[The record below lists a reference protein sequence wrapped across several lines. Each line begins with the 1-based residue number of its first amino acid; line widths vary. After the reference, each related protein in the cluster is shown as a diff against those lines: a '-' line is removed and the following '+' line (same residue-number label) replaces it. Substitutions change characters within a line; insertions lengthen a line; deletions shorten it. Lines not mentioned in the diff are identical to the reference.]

1 MKKRIF
7 ASLLA
12 LVMAFSLLPASALAG
27 KKPVTITVRVFDLS
41 TYAAYTVGTDTAGA
55 GNPGQIQ
62 SEDYKIPQLTKFV
75 DASKFGRVTKVA
87 GNWYFPSGDQQ
98 PGATVNWS
106 TNNGNSTMTYWVDR
120 YTPDGGSPTSSL
132 WNFTLKYDANGGT
145 GAPADQTYGTNEKY
159 VKSYSFT
166 IPTTVPT
173 RKDYIFKGWSDGK
186 TTYQPGNKCLVSQT
200 VSGYNGGS
208 VTKTL
213 SAVWEEGTPSQPVT
227 NPSIRFQIVY
237 TDAQYG
243 VVKLGK
249 VSEPVE
255 FKCQQSTC
263 KGANELDHSM
273 QISVIKN
280 QGIPAVQATLT
291 SGEMDGYAF
300 DGWMK
305 KQPTTR
311 VSVNNTTY
319 PMWSLD
325 KTGNTAITLMESND
339 RAEIFLVAKCQHSHD
354 SNGYCT
360 VAGCTHSDDCCPKK
374 PSAPNV
380 PSKDNLTNV
389 AFTITCVNEN
399 ATHDYK
405 NTRSVLLNDCRDAY
419 SIEPNEVQWDDEN
432 SVYYINLK
440 VTTAPYV
447 EYYSK
452 YKASVEHT
460 LYNKEQTE
468 LTFRLR
474 WNASSKL
481 WEEFETPTLEV
492 TCESQPTTTYTVTFD
507 GNGRGDKVA
516 NVPDSM
522 TYTGSETYHIFD
534 LPDTIP
540 VRNGYV
546 FQGWAASADASKAF
560 YQPGKTITVQ
570 QGNPAQTLY
579 AVWTEHEH
587 KDNDGDGFCDDD
599 NACMHPKDNEGCC
612 TVDGCTHPDTCC
624 PKKTEPGPTQP
635 DEDKLYDA
643 IDNTLVLIQCETK
656 PNDHQ
661 TIESRISAV
670 DSTRSG
676 IQVNYSGNGTVATV
690 TITNP
695 KDYAAVYT
703 VKNVTHKYKEDGSR
717 LTFTLEW
724 RKDDT
729 SGNWDWYL
737 TSASPLVNTVCES
750 TPEEYT
756 VHYDLN
762 GGKGASGVNY
772 DDVTVSAGDKI
783 TVLAAPTRSG
793 YTFKGWKAGNT
804 TYQPGDKLTVKG
816 AITFTAQWSKDS
828 SHDDDDY
835 DYTLR
840 YVTNGGKAIS
850 SESKSRSWVKDY
862 EDLPVPTRVGYRFNG
877 WYYDTKLTKAV
888 TGDVQVSS
896 RTVTLYAGW
905 TENSVPAILN
915 GDDHFAYIQG
925 YDDGTVRP
933 NTPVTRAQVATI
945 LFRLLD
951 EDVRDKY
958 LTETNT
964 FTDVAADYW
973 ANTAIS
979 TMASLGVFK
988 GRTADRFDPNAPITR
1003 GEFAAVCARFDDSS
1017 VQSSNA
1023 FSDIDG
1029 YWAKQEILRAAAL
1042 GWVQGYQDG
1051 TFRPT
1056 ASITRAQVVTMIN
1069 RVLCRQPETASDLLR
1084 GMTTFTDCAEGDWC
1098 YLAIQEAANSHD
1110 YVGKSGSIYESWTDL
1125 NKSADWSKYEH

>member
-12 LVMAFSLLPASALAG
+12 LVMAFSLLPASALAKLTSG
-27 KKPVTITVRVFDLS
+27 ETQPVTFQILYVDESFNLGYNYDS
-41 TYAAYTVGTDTAGA
+41 TGKEETTYKCQYTSNHSDSAYTNHSIAIRDIKAAADRASNKLDSG
-55 GNPGQIQ
+55 
-62 SEDYKIPQLTKFV
+62 YKIVGWTKKASANPSINTFPYSLTGKT
-75 DASKFGRVTKVA
+75 ASCTKGDIIYLVA
-87 GNWYFPSGDQQ
+87 K
-98 PGATVNWS
+98 
-106 TNNGNSTMTYWVDR
+106 NST
-120 YTPDGGSPTSSL
+120 PIPI
-132 WNFTLKYDANGGT
+132 FTLNYDANGGT
-145 GAPADQTYGTNEKY
+145 GAPGVQTG
-159 VKSYSFT
+159 KSRTGSCDFT
-166 IPTTVPT
+166 ISNTVPT
-173 RKDYIFKGWSDGK
+173 YDKHDFLGWSTSQNAAAAD
-186 TTYQPGNKCLVSQT
+186 YQPGGRFTATSLT
-200 VSGYNGGS
+200 
-208 VTKTL
+208 TTL
-213 SAVWEEGTPSQPVT
+213 YAVWT
-227 NPSIRFQIVY
+227 NHEHKDDNGDGFCDKDHACMHP
-237 TDAQYG
+237 
-243 VVKLGK
+243 
-249 VSEPVE
+249 
-255 FKCQQSTC
+255 
-263 KGANELDHSM
+263 KGD
-273 QISVIKN
+273 
-280 QGIPAVQATLT
+280 
-291 SGEMDGYAF
+291 DG
-300 DGWMK
+300 
-305 KQPTTR
+305 
-311 VSVNNTTY
+311 
-319 PMWSLD
+319 
-325 KTGNTAITLMESND
+325 
-339 RAEIFLVAKCQHSHD
+339 C
-354 SNGYCT
+354 CT
-360 VAGCTHSDDCCPKK
+360 VDGCTHPDTCCPKK

-452 YKASVEHT
+452 YKAGVEHT

-546 FQGWAASADASKAF
+546 FQGWATSAAASMAF

-635 DEDKLYDA
+635 DEGKLYDA

-750 TPEEYT
+750 TPEKYT

-925 YDDGTVRP
+925 YDDGTARP

>member
-12 LVMAFSLLPASALAG
+12 LVMAFSLLPASALAANMSWKWTVTVIGGTYYRKDGMDARTREYTINRHLDNSKDHEIGYKFEWDASAGGSTYNGGWQLCLTVDG
-27 KKPVTITVRVFDLS
+27 KIVERSTAYIYDKDMSTATDSWTAPGSSHTGTSSHRFQVYLSDFPKADYSKEKTYTVTFDGNGSGDKVTNVPASMTYTGSETYHIFNLPDTIPVRNGYVFQGWAASATASKAFYQPGKTITVQQSSPAQTL
-41 TYAAYTVGTDTAGA
+41 YAVWTEHEHKD
-55 GNPGQIQ
+55 
-62 SEDYKIPQLTKFV
+62 
-75 DASKFGRVTKVA
+75 
-87 GNWYFPSGDQQ
+87 
-98 PGATVNWS
+98 
-106 TNNGNSTMTYWVDR
+106 NNG
-120 YTPDGGSPTSSL
+120 DGFCDT
-132 WNFTLKYDANGGT
+132 D
-145 GAPADQTYGTNEKY
+145 GACMHP
-159 VKSYSFT
+159 
-166 IPTTVPT
+166 
-173 RKDYIFKGWSDGK
+173 KGD
-186 TTYQPGNKCLVSQT
+186 
-200 VSGYNGGS
+200 
-208 VTKTL
+208 
-213 SAVWEEGTPSQPVT
+213 
-227 NPSIRFQIVY
+227 
-237 TDAQYG
+237 D
-243 VVKLGK
+243 
-249 VSEPVE
+249 
-255 FKCQQSTC
+255 
-263 KGANELDHSM
+263 
-273 QISVIKN
+273 
-280 QGIPAVQATLT
+280 
-291 SGEMDGYAF
+291 
-300 DGWMK
+300 
-305 KQPTTR
+305 
-311 VSVNNTTY
+311 
-319 PMWSLD
+319 
-325 KTGNTAITLMESND
+325 
-339 RAEIFLVAKCQHSHD
+339 
-354 SNGYCT
+354 GYCT
-360 VAGCTHSDDCCPKK
+360 LEGCTHPDTCCPKK

-452 YKASVEHT
+452 YKAFVEHT

-492 TCESQPTTTYTVTFD
+492 TCKSQPTTTYTVTFD
-507 GNGRGDKVA
+507 GNGSGDEVT

-546 FQGWAASADASKAF
+546 FQGWAASAAASMAF

-635 DEDKLYDA
+635 DEGKLYDA
-643 IDNTLVLIQCETK
+643 IDRSQVLVQCATTENHPVTEMYIG
-656 PNDHQ
+656 N
-661 TIESRISAV
+661 V
-670 DSTRSG
+670 DRTRAG
-676 IQVNYSGNGTVATV
+676 IRVTNSEDGTVATV

-695 KDYAAVYT
+695 EDYAAAY
-703 VKNVTHKYKEDGSR
+703 KPGNVTHTYKAEGSR
-717 LTFTLEW
+717 LTFTLEG
-724 RKDDT
+724 RVVNDE
-729 SGNWDWYL
+729 GNWYL
-737 TSASPLVNTVCES
+737 TGESPLVNTVCEI
-750 TPEEYT
+750 TPEKYT
-756 VHYDLN
+756 VRYDLN

-772 DDVTVSAGDKI
+772 DEVTVSAGDKI

-828 SHDDDDY
+828 SRDDDDY

-979 TMASLGVFK
+979 TMANLGVFK

>member
-12 LVMAFSLLPASALAG
+12 LVMAFSLLPASALAALNTG
-27 KKPVTITVRVFDLS
+27 HKIDVTFTVLYVDDSFNIGYNYGAS
-41 TYAAYTVGTDTAGA
+41 EKTQFVCQYTTNHSDTAYNNHTIA
-55 GNPGQIQ
+55 ISDIKAAAN
-62 SEDYKIPQLTKFV
+62 
-75 DASKFGRVTKVA
+75 R
-87 GNWYFPSGDQQ
+87 
-98 PGATVNWS
+98 ATVNSGYQIVGWS
-106 TNNGNSTMTYWVDR
+106 KESNANPTTWPLNKSGTTACNKGTTIYLVAKNP
-120 YTPDGGSPTSSL
+120 TPQKE
-132 WNFTLKYDANGGT
+132 FTLNYDANGGI
-145 GAPADQTYGTNEKY
+145 GAPGVQTG
-159 VKSYSFT
+159 KSRTGSCDFT
-166 IPTTVPT
+166 ISPTVPT
-173 RKDYIFKGWSDGK
+173 
-186 TTYQPGNKCLVSQT
+186 YQG
-200 VSGYNGGS
+200 
-208 VTKTL
+208 
-213 SAVWEEGTPSQPVT
+213 
-227 NPSIRFQIVY
+227 
-237 TDAQYG
+237 
-243 VVKLGK
+243 
-249 VSEPVE
+249 
-255 FKCQQSTC
+255 
-263 KGANELDHSM
+263 
-273 QISVIKN
+273 
-280 QGIPAVQATLT
+280 
-291 SGEMDGYAF
+291 
-300 DGWMK
+300 
-305 KQPTTR
+305 
-311 VSVNNTTY
+311 
-319 PMWSLD
+319 
-325 KTGNTAITLMESND
+325 
-339 RAEIFLVAKCQHSHD
+339 HD
-354 SNGYCT
+354 
-360 VAGCTHSDDCCPKK
+360 
-374 PSAPNV
+374 
-380 PSKDNLTNV
+380 
-389 AFTITCVNEN
+389 
-399 ATHDYK
+399 
-405 NTRSVLLNDCRDAY
+405 
-419 SIEPNEVQWDDEN
+419 
-432 SVYYINLK
+432 
-440 VTTAPYV
+440 
-447 EYYSK
+447 
-452 YKASVEHT
+452 
-460 LYNKEQTE
+460 
-468 LTFRLR
+468 
-474 WNASSKL
+474 
-481 WEEFETPTLEV
+481 
-492 TCESQPTTTYTVTFD
+492 
-507 GNGRGDKVA
+507 
-516 NVPDSM
+516 
-522 TYTGSETYHIFD
+522 
-534 LPDTIP
+534 
-540 VRNGYV
+540 
-546 FQGWAASADASKAF
+546 FQGWSTTQDGSARYHGGDTFTAMSLN
-560 YQPGKTITVQ
+560 T
-570 QGNPAQTLY
+570 TLY
-579 AVWTEHEH
+579 AVWTNHVH
-587 KDNDGDGFCDDD
+587 KDGNHDGFCDGDD
-599 NACMHPKDNEGCC
+599 HTCMHPKDNNGYC
-612 TVDGCTHPDTCC
+612 TEEGCTHPDSCC
-624 PKKTEPGPTQP
+624 PKKTEPAAPEIPSRDDFQTVAGAGFRFNCVNEEATHNYKTFETTLQNHKDAYRILHTEAQKTNDGRYYFDVEAETAPYLPDYCGSSFAGVDHTLAKDAPAKVTIRFYWNEIDGWKQDKENMPVVNVVCVTEPGPTQP
-635 DEDKLYDA
+635 DEGKLYDA
-643 IDNTLVLIQCETK
+643 IDRSQVLVQCATTENHPVTEMYIG
-656 PNDHQ
+656 N
-661 TIESRISAV
+661 V
-670 DSTRSG
+670 DSEHSG
-676 IQVNYSGNGTVATV
+676 IRVTNSEDGTVATV

-695 KDYAAVYT
+695 EDYAAAY
-703 VKNVTHKYKEDGSR
+703 KPGNVTHTYKAEGSR
-717 LTFTLEW
+717 LTFTLKWKE
-724 RKDDT
+724 
-729 SGNWDWYL
+729 GNWSLDGEY
-737 TSASPLVNTVCES
+737 PLINTVCES
-750 TPEEYT
+750 TPEKYT

-783 TVLAAPTRSG
+783 TVKAAPTRSG

-804 TYQPGDKLTVKG
+804 TYQPGDKLTVNG

-979 TMASLGVFK
+979 TMANLGVFK

>member
-12 LVMAFSLLPASALAG
+12 LVMAFSLLPASALATLTSG
-27 KKPVTITVRVFDLS
+27 ETQPVTFQILYVDESFNLGYNYDS
-41 TYAAYTVGTDTAGA
+41 TGKEETTYKCQYTSNHSDSAYTNHSIAIRDIKAAADRASNKLDSG
-55 GNPGQIQ
+55 
-62 SEDYKIPQLTKFV
+62 YKIVGWTKKASANPSINTFPYSLTGKT
-75 DASKFGRVTKVA
+75 ASCTKGDIIYLVA
-87 GNWYFPSGDQQ
+87 K
-98 PGATVNWS
+98 
-106 TNNGNSTMTYWVDR
+106 NST
-120 YTPDGGSPTSSL
+120 PIPI
-132 WNFTLKYDANGGT
+132 FTLNYDANGGT
-145 GAPADQTYGTNEKY
+145 GAPGVQTG
-159 VKSYSFT
+159 KSRTGSCDFT
-166 IPTTVPT
+166 ISNTVPT
-173 RKDYIFKGWSDGK
+173 YDKHDFLGWSTSQNAAAAD
-186 TTYQPGNKCLVSQT
+186 YQPG
-200 VSGYNGGS
+200 G
-208 VTKTL
+208 
-213 SAVWEEGTPSQPVT
+213 
-227 NPSIRFQIVY
+227 RF
-237 TDAQYG
+237 T
-243 VVKLGK
+243 
-249 VSEPVE
+249 
-255 FKCQQSTC
+255 
-263 KGANELDHSM
+263 
-273 QISVIKN
+273 
-280 QGIPAVQATLT
+280 ATSLT
-291 SGEMDGYAF
+291 
-300 DGWMK
+300 
-305 KQPTTR
+305 T
-311 VSVNNTTY
+311 
-319 PMWSLD
+319 
-325 KTGNTAITLMESND
+325 
-339 RAEIFLVAKCQHSHD
+339 
-354 SNGYCT
+354 
-360 VAGCTHSDDCCPKK
+360 
-374 PSAPNV
+374 
-380 PSKDNLTNV
+380 
-389 AFTITCVNEN
+389 
-399 ATHDYK
+399 
-405 NTRSVLLNDCRDAY
+405 
-419 SIEPNEVQWDDEN
+419 
-432 SVYYINLK
+432 
-440 VTTAPYV
+440 
-447 EYYSK
+447 
-452 YKASVEHT
+452 
-460 LYNKEQTE
+460 
-468 LTFRLR
+468 
-474 WNASSKL
+474 
-481 WEEFETPTLEV
+481 
-492 TCESQPTTTYTVTFD
+492 
-507 GNGRGDKVA
+507 
-516 NVPDSM
+516 
-522 TYTGSETYHIFD
+522 
-534 LPDTIP
+534 
-540 VRNGYV
+540 
-546 FQGWAASADASKAF
+546 
-560 YQPGKTITVQ
+560 
-570 QGNPAQTLY
+570 TLY
-579 AVWTEHEH
+579 AVWTNHEH
-587 KDNDGDGFCDDD
+587 KDDNGDGFCDKDH
-599 NACMHPKDNEGCC
+599 ACMHPKGDDGCC

-624 PKKTEPGPTQP
+624 PKKTEPAAPEIPSKDDFQTVAGAGFRFNCVNEEATHNYKTFETTLQNHKDAYRILHTEAQKTNDGRYYFDVEAETAPYLPDYCGSSFAGVDHTLAQDAPEKVTIRFYWNEIDGWKQDKENMPVVNVVCVTEPDPTQP
-635 DEDKLYDA
+635 DEDKLYNA
-643 IDNTLVLIQCETK
+643 IENSQVLVKCETMANHPVAEMK
-656 PNDHQ
+656 
-661 TIESRISAV
+661 ISAV

-676 IQVNYSGNGTVATV
+676 IRVTGSEDGTVATV
-690 TITNP
+690 EITNP
-695 KDYAAVYT
+695 EDYAAAY
-703 VKNVTHKYKEDGSR
+703 KPENKTHTYKAEGSR

-724 RKDDT
+724 RVVNDE
-729 SGNWDWYL
+729 GNWYL
-737 TSASPLVNTVCES
+737 TGESPLVNTVCEI
-750 TPEEYT
+750 TPEKYT
-756 VHYDLN
+756 VHYNLN
-762 GGKGASGVNY
+762 GGKGASGVSY

-804 TYQPGDKLTVKG
+804 TYQPGNQVTVKG

-979 TMASLGVFK
+979 TMANLGVFK

>member
-12 LVMAFSLLPASALAG
+12 LVMAFSLLPASALAALNTG
-27 KKPVTITVRVFDLS
+27 HKIDVRFTVLYVDDSFNIGYNYGAS
-41 TYAAYTVGTDTAGA
+41 EKTQFVCQYTTNHSDTAYNNHTIAISDIKAAA
-55 GNPGQIQ
+55 G
-62 SEDYKIPQLTKFV
+62 
-75 DASKFGRVTKVA
+75 R
-87 GNWYFPSGDQQ
+87 
-98 PGATVNWS
+98 ATVNSGYQIVGWS
-106 TNNGNSTMTYWVDR
+106 KESNANPKTWSLNMSGTTACNKGTTIYLVAKNP
-120 YTPDGGSPTSSL
+120 TPQQT
-132 WNFTLKYDANGGT
+132 FTLNYDANGGT
-145 GAPADQTYGTNEKY
+145 GAPASQTG
-159 VKSYSFT
+159 KSRTGSFDFT
-166 IPTTVPT
+166 ISTTVPT
-173 RKDYIFKGWSDGK
+173 YDKHDFLGWSTSQNAAAAD
-186 TTYQPGNKCLVSQT
+186 YQPG
-200 VSGYNGGS
+200 G
-208 VTKTL
+208 
-213 SAVWEEGTPSQPVT
+213 
-227 NPSIRFQIVY
+227 RF
-237 TDAQYG
+237 T
-243 VVKLGK
+243 
-249 VSEPVE
+249 
-255 FKCQQSTC
+255 
-263 KGANELDHSM
+263 
-273 QISVIKN
+273 
-280 QGIPAVQATLT
+280 ATSLT
-291 SGEMDGYAF
+291 
-300 DGWMK
+300 
-305 KQPTTR
+305 T
-311 VSVNNTTY
+311 
-319 PMWSLD
+319 
-325 KTGNTAITLMESND
+325 
-339 RAEIFLVAKCQHSHD
+339 
-354 SNGYCT
+354 
-360 VAGCTHSDDCCPKK
+360 
-374 PSAPNV
+374 
-380 PSKDNLTNV
+380 
-389 AFTITCVNEN
+389 
-399 ATHDYK
+399 
-405 NTRSVLLNDCRDAY
+405 
-419 SIEPNEVQWDDEN
+419 
-432 SVYYINLK
+432 
-440 VTTAPYV
+440 
-447 EYYSK
+447 
-452 YKASVEHT
+452 
-460 LYNKEQTE
+460 
-468 LTFRLR
+468 
-474 WNASSKL
+474 
-481 WEEFETPTLEV
+481 
-492 TCESQPTTTYTVTFD
+492 
-507 GNGRGDKVA
+507 
-516 NVPDSM
+516 
-522 TYTGSETYHIFD
+522 
-534 LPDTIP
+534 
-540 VRNGYV
+540 
-546 FQGWAASADASKAF
+546 
-560 YQPGKTITVQ
+560 
-570 QGNPAQTLY
+570 TLY
-579 AVWTEHEH
+579 AVWTNHVH
-587 KDNDGDGFCDDD
+587 KDNNGDGFCDTDGD
-599 NACMHPKDNEGCC
+599 CMHPKGDDGCC
-612 TVDGCTHPDTCC
+612 TVEGCTHPDTCC

-695 KDYAAVYT
+695 EDYAAAY
-703 VKNVTHKYKEDGSR
+703 KPGDVTHTYKAEGSR

-724 RKDDT
+724 RVVNDE
-729 SGNWDWYL
+729 GNWYL
-737 TSASPLVNTVCES
+737 TGESPLVNTVCEI
-750 TPEEYT
+750 TPEKYT
-756 VHYDLN
+756 VRYDLK

-804 TYQPGDKLTVKG
+804 TYQPGDKLTVNG

>member
-12 LVMAFSLLPASALAG
+12 LVMAFSLLPASALAALNTG
-27 KKPVTITVRVFDLS
+27 HKIDVRFTVLYVGDEFRIGYNYGASEKTQFVCQ
-41 TYAAYTVGTDTAGA
+41 YTTPHSDTAYNNHTIA
-55 GNPGQIQ
+55 IR
-62 SEDYKIPQLTKFV
+62 DIRAAA
-75 DASKFGRVTKVA
+75 DR
-87 GNWYFPSGDQQ
+87 
-98 PGATVNWS
+98 ATVDTGYEIVGWTKKESANPTIWGFNLREP
-106 TNNGNSTMTYWVDR
+106 TACNKGTTIYLVAKNP
-120 YTPDGGSPTSSL
+120 TPQKE
-132 WNFTLKYDANGGT
+132 FTLNYDANGGI
-145 GAPADQTYGTNEKY
+145 GGPGTKTQKTSSTFVN
-159 VKSYSFT
+159 FT
-166 IPTTVPT
+166 VPDTVPT
-173 RKDYIFKGWSDGK
+173 KQGYDFKGWSETKNGNVQYNVGDTIQVTTSTTPK
-186 TTYQPGNKCLVSQT
+186 TVY
-200 VSGYNGGS
+200 
-208 VTKTL
+208 
-213 SAVWEEGTPSQPVT
+213 AVWET
-227 NPSIRFQIVY
+227 
-237 TDAQYG
+237 
-243 VVKLGK
+243 
-249 VSEPVE
+249 
-255 FKCQQSTC
+255 
-263 KGANELDHSM
+263 
-273 QISVIKN
+273 
-280 QGIPAVQATLT
+280 
-291 SGEMDGYAF
+291 
-300 DGWMK
+300 
-305 KQPTTR
+305 
-311 VSVNNTTY
+311 
-319 PMWSLD
+319 
-325 KTGNTAITLMESND
+325 
-339 RAEIFLVAKCQHSHD
+339 
-354 SNGYCT
+354 
-360 VAGCTHSDDCCPKK
+360 
-374 PSAPNV
+374 
-380 PSKDNLTNV
+380 
-389 AFTITCVNEN
+389 
-399 ATHDYK
+399 
-405 NTRSVLLNDCRDAY
+405 
-419 SIEPNEVQWDDEN
+419 
-432 SVYYINLK
+432 
-440 VTTAPYV
+440 
-447 EYYSK
+447 
-452 YKASVEHT
+452 
-460 LYNKEQTE
+460 
-468 LTFRLR
+468 
-474 WNASSKL
+474 
-481 WEEFETPTLEV
+481 
-492 TCESQPTTTYTVTFD
+492 
-507 GNGRGDKVA
+507 
-516 NVPDSM
+516 
-522 TYTGSETYHIFD
+522 
-534 LPDTIP
+534 
-540 VRNGYV
+540 
-546 FQGWAASADASKAF
+546 
-560 YQPGKTITVQ
+560 
-570 QGNPAQTLY
+570 
-579 AVWTEHEH
+579 HEH
-587 KDNDGDGFCDDD
+587 KDNNGDGFCDKDK
-599 NACMHPKDNEGCC
+599 ACMHPKGDDGCC

-624 PKKTEPGPTQP
+624 PKKTEPAAPEIPSKDDFQTVAGAGFRFNCVNEEATHNYKTFETTLQNHKDAYRILHTEAQKTNDGRYYFDVEAETAPYLPDYCGSSFAGVDHTLAQDAPEKVTIRFYWNEIDGWKQDKEHMPVVNVVCVTEPGPTQP

-643 IDNTLVLIQCETK
+643 IDRSQVLVQCATTENHPVTEMYIG
-656 PNDHQ
+656 N
-661 TIESRISAV
+661 V
-670 DSTRSG
+670 DRTRAG
-676 IQVNYSGNGTVATV
+676 IRVTNSEDGTVATV

-695 KDYAAVYT
+695 EDYAAAY
-703 VKNVTHKYKEDGSR
+703 KPGNVTHTYKAEGSR
-717 LTFTLEW
+717 LTFTLKWKE
-724 RKDDT
+724 
-729 SGNWDWYL
+729 GNWSLDGEY
-737 TSASPLVNTVCES
+737 PLINTVCEI
-750 TPEEYT
+750 TPEKYT
-756 VHYDLN
+756 VHYDLK

-804 TYQPGDKLTVKG
+804 TYQPGDKLTVNG